1 MVSMIEVLQ
10 AMAHSE
16 DATIKTFEFKLR
28 PNRQFVVA
36 SEHELEHS
44 RQIYNAAL
52 SERIS
57 CYRITGASL
66 GYNEQS
72 RHLTEARALPEVKS
86 HLRTIQQDALERVEE
101 AFNGFFQRVRN
112 GEKPGFPRFK
122 GKDRYHTFSQK
133 YEKIRACPIKG
144 DKLKVPGVGSC
155 RLRLSRPIEG
165 QCKQLRITRRVDG
178 WYALLVCEMPKP
190 EPMPPT
196 GQTVGVDVGISSF
209 ATLSNGEEIENPRHL
224 KSALDNLQRQQ
235 RRLSRR
241 QQGSKRRAK
250 QRIKVAKAHL
260 KISRCRKDFHHKVS
274 TDLVRRF
281 DAITVED
288 LNIRGM
294 VKNRRLA
301 RVISDVAWGRF
312 FTMTKGKA
320 ENAGRTFERVDPR
333 YTSQV
338 CSDCGH
344 RQRMPLAI
352 RVYECGNCGAVIG
365 RDHNSA
371 IIIDRA
377 GQARINAR
385 GERQRSM
392 KRERVS
398 RTQLE
403 PQWDGN

>member
-1 MVSMIEVLQ
+1 
-10 AMAHSE
+10 MA
-16 DATIKTFEFKLR
+16 DTKNTTNKTFEYRIR
-28 PNRQFVVA
+28 PNKKFGVACEKALDDSRFVYNCA
-36 SEHELEHS
+36 LEQ
-44 RQIYNAAL
+44 RIRAYNA
-52 SERIS
+52 SGKTIS
-57 CYRITGASL
+57 FY
-66 GYNEQS
+66 EQS
-72 RHLTEARALPEVKS
+72 CQLTEARDELPEIKS
-86 HLRTIQQDALERVEE
+86 ALRTIQSDALERLDE
-101 AFNGFFQRVRN
+101 AFIAFFKRMKA
-112 GEKPGFPRFK
+112 GHKPGFPRFK
-122 GKDRYHTFSQK
+122 SRDRYHTFSQK
-133 YEKIRACPIKG
+133 YEKVRPCPIKV
-144 DKLKVPGVGSC
+144 DKLTVPGVGTC
-155 RLRLSRPIEG
+155 RVRLSRPIEG

-178 WYALLVCEMPKP
+178 WYALLVCETPKP

-196 GQTVGVDVGISSF
+196 GRTVGVDVGISSF

-224 KSALDNLQRQQ
+224 KSALENLQRQQ

-241 QQGSKRRAK
+241 QKGSKRRAK

-260 KISRCRKDFHHKVS
+260 KVSRCRKDFHHKVS

-301 RVISDVAWGRF
+301 RAISDVAWGRF
-312 FTMTKGKA
+312 ITMTKGKA

-333 YTSQV
+333 YTSQI
-338 CSDCGH
+338 CSKCGH
-344 RQRMPLAI
+344 RQKMPLAI
-352 RVYECGNCGAVIG
+352 RVYECGKCGFVIG

-371 IIIDRA
+371 ITIDRA

-385 GERQRSM
+385 GERQRSK

-403 PQWDGN
+403 PQRGGN

>member
-1 MVSMIEVLQ
+1 MIGALYV
-10 AMAHSE
+10 MANSE
-16 DATIKTFEFKLR
+16 DTTIKTYEFKLR
-28 PNRQFVVA
+28 LNKSFVEA
-36 SEHELEHS
+36 CERELEHS

-52 SERIS
+52 AERIS
-57 CYRITGASL
+57 CYQITGESL
-66 GYNEQS
+66 GYTEQS
-72 RHLTEARALPEVKS
+72 RHLTEARTLPEVKS
-86 HLRTIQQDALERVEE
+86 HLRAIQQDALERVEE
-101 AFNGFFQRVRN
+101 AFRGFFRRVKN
-112 GEKPGFPRFK
+112 AEKPGFPRFK

-133 YEKIRACPIKG
+133 YEQVRPCPING
-144 DKLKVPGVGSC
+144 DKLTVPGVGSC
-155 RLRLSRPIEG
+155 RVRLSRPIEG

-178 WYALLVCEMPKP
+178 WYALIVCETPKP
-190 EPMPPT
+190 EALPPT
-196 GQTVGVDVGISSF
+196 GQTVGVDVGITSF

-224 KSALDNLQRQQ
+224 QSALDKLQRQQ

-241 QQGSKRRAK
+241 QKGSERRAK

-260 KISRCRKDFHHKVS
+260 KVSRCRKDFHHKVS

-301 RVISDVAWGRF
+301 RAISDVGWGSF
-312 FTMTKGKA
+312 FTMTKSKA

-333 YTSQV
+333 YTSQI
-338 CSDCGH
+338 CSNCGQ
-344 RQRMPLAI
+344 RQKMPLAV
-352 RVYECGNCGAVIG
+352 RVYECGKCGNVIG

-371 IIIDRA
+371 ITIDRA

-403 PQWDGN
+403 PRRGEN